1 MLDQVENLGVDGIKG
16 FRQVF
21 LPKAVFSASIM
32 PKTMPQ
38 PDGRWQTF
46 SRIEP
51 KLHVDGRI
59 VTILRLFCLI
69 LFLAQ

>member
-1 MLDQVENLGVDGIKG
+1 
-16 FRQVF
+16 
-21 LPKAVFSASIM
+21 M

-59 VTILRLFCLI
+59 VSILRLFCLI
-69 LFLAQ
+69 LFLAQQVAPLGLGGV